1 MKRKTK
7 LTIEIERVLIIRGDT
22 SERRGKC
29 ESCGELVPLIT
40 VDEAAKLTHVGSRS
54 IYKMV
59 EDKRIHFIET
69 SEELLLICF
78 NSICRSVSKTDLAD
92 LSTYANIEENWEG

>member
-7 LTIEIERVLIIRGDT
+7 LTIEIERVLIIRGGT

-29 ESCGELVPLIT
+29 EACGELVPLIT
-40 VDEAAKLTHVGSRS
+40 VDEAAKLAHVGSRS

-59 EDKRIHFIET
+59 EAKRIHFIET

-78 NSICRSVSKTDLAD
+78 NSICRSVSKTDLGD
-92 LSTYANIEENWEG
+92 VSTSANLEEDQEG